1 MKTKYQTHLD
11 STVVLISALMFLFV
25 VSNQNLPSGVFYVLC
40 VLSLV
45 VWGANRKNIQNEPA
59 ACSSQ
64 YKTLFI
70 LCSVNLL
77 AVLVSKIAHQHL
89 SGSEIEKALRFSV
102 GLPLLVLGMKY
113 IPVDKLKHCLW
124 GVYAAV
130 LYAFAYIFYLSW
142 PTFLRPETTDV
153 YNAVSYGVITLL
165 LSCITLYSMG
175 VPLTSKPRLEKT
187 AKIIIGLLGMA
198 GFMLTQTRTGLV
210 AFPLF
215 LLLGILL
222 AWKDKSR
229 VKIVAGYLV
238 SLAVVFALLFSMP
251 MVQNR
256 VEEAKNEFLHCVQV
270 DPIANTSICIRLQL
284 WNSAIDIW
292 KRNPLTGTGSNGQYQ
307 EELKTHALAKGLVS
321 EYTANDFGEPHNDY
335 LQVLSSFGLLG
346 ELGLL
351 FLYFAP
357 AWIFVK
363 RLVQSNQLA
372 IRSFAAMGAA
382 VCLGFAMY
390 GMTELMFRGMRT
402 LSFYTFMVAVFL
414 LLSATRKGNQL
425 PGKQN

>member
-11 STVVLISALMFLFV
+11 STFVLISALMFLFV
-25 VSNQNLPSGVFYVLC
+25 VSNQDLPSGVFYVLC
-40 VLSLV
+40 VLSLL
-45 VWGANRKNIQNEPA
+45 VWGANRKNSQND
-59 ACSSQ
+59 STVYSNQ

-89 SGSEIEKALRFSV
+89 SGSEIEKAARFSV
-102 GLPLLVLGMKY
+102 GLPLLILGMQY
-113 IPVDKLKHCLW
+113 IPAEKLKHCLW

-130 LYAFAYIFYLSW
+130 LYAFANIFYLSW
-142 PTFLRPETTDV
+142 PTFIRSEHMGA

-165 LSCITLYSMG
+165 LSCMTFYSIG
-175 VPLTSKPRLEKT
+175 VSLTGKPHLEKN
-187 AKIIIGLLGMA
+187 AKVIIGFLGMA

-229 VKIVAGYLV
+229 IKIVVGYLV
-238 SLAVVFALLFSMP
+238 SLAVVFALLFSIP
-251 MVQNR
+251 IVQKR
-256 VEEAKNEFLHCVQV
+256 VELAKNEFLHCVQV
-270 DPIANTSICIRLQL
+270 DPTADTSICIRLQL

-292 KRNPLTGTGSNGQYQ
+292 QRNPLAGTGSNGQYQ

-321 EYTANDFGEPHNDY
+321 EYTANDFGEPHSDY
-335 LQVLSSFGLLG
+335 LQALSSFGPLG
-346 ELGLL
+346 VLGLL

-363 RLVQSNQLA
+363 RLIQSRQVA

-382 VCLGFAMY
+382 VCLGFAIY

-414 LLSATRKGNQL
+414 LLSSSRKDNQVS
-425 PGKQN
+425 GKQT

>member
-11 STVVLISALMFLFV
+11 SAVVLISALMFLFV

-45 VWGANRKNIQNEPA
+45 VWGANRKNIQNDSA
-59 ACSSQ
+59 AYSSQ

-89 SGSEIEKALRFSV
+89 SGSEIEKAARFSV
-102 GLPLLVLGMKY
+102 GLPLLMLGMKY

-130 LYAFAYIFYLSW
+130 LYAFGFVFYLAW
-142 PTFLRPETTDV
+142 PNFVRPETFAV
-153 YNAVSYGVITLL
+153 YNAVGYGVITLL
-165 LSCITLYSMG
+165 LSTIAFYSIG
-175 VPLTSKPRLEKT
+175 VPLTSKPRLEKM
-187 AKIIIGLLGMA
+187 AKIIIGLLGLA
-198 GFMLTQTRTGLV
+198 GFMLTQTRTGLLV
-210 AFPLF
+210 LPVY

-222 AWKDKSR
+222 VWKDSSR
-229 VKIVAGYLV
+229 VKIVVGYV
-238 SLAVVFALLFSMP
+238 ASLAVIFALLFSLP

-256 VEEAKNEFLHCVQV
+256 VELAKNEFLHCTQV
-270 DPIANTSICIRLQL
+270 DPIATTSICMRLQL
-284 WNSAIDIW
+284 WNTAIDVW
-292 KRNPLTGTGSNGQYQ
+292 KRNPLTGTGSNAQFK
-307 EELKTHALAKGLVS
+307 EELQNHAVPKGMVS
-321 EYTANDFGEPHNDY
+321 QFVADDFGEPHNDY
-335 LQVLSSFGLLG
+335 LQALSSFGPLG
-346 ELGLL
+346 VLGLL

-363 RLVQSNQLA
+363 RLIQSKQVA

-414 LLSATRKGNQL
+414 LLSATHKGNQL
-425 PGKQN
+425 PGK